1 MRPDANDLME
11 LARDL
16 FQYLVRFHPDE
27 TTDSHRQKVVSAMV
41 HIVPATT
48 LQLVPHVTDTVIEQ
62 ETLSLYS
69 QK

>member
-1 MRPDANDLME
+1 MKPDASDLME

-16 FQYLVRFHPDE
+16 YRYLVRFHPED
-27 TTDSHRQKVVSAMV
+27 TTDSQRQKVVSAMV
-41 HIVPATT
+41 HIVPSTS